1 MQIIAVT
8 NIKGGVGKT
17 TAAVNL
23 AYLSAAGG
31 QRTLLWDL
39 DPQGAA
45 TYVLGVEPDEHESA
59 SAKKL
64 VTGKREMSELII
76 STGYSNLD
84 LLPADFSY
92 RKFDVH
98 LSSHKNPTERLLKM
112 SRSVRELYAVLFL
125 DCPPGISLL
134 SENVL
139 HAADALVIPLVPTPL
154 SVRMLMQLRD
164 FIDGREWVDLVLLP
178 FFSMV
183 DVRRLLHRELMANTR
198 EQFPGILNTEVP
210 YWSDIERMSLRR
222 APLPAFA
229 PSSMAAQV
237 YAALWAEIAKRM
249 AGRS

>member
-45 TYVLGVEPDEHESA
+45 TYMLGVEPDEHESA

-64 VTGKREMSELII
+64 LTGKREMTELII
-76 STGYSNLD
+76 STGYPNLD

-112 SRSVRELYAVLFL
+112 SRSVRELYAALFL